1 VWGIYEGVP
10 GEGGAPNQYTGEAS
24 AMGTGKNIHEPK
36 AEGRIFAGRICE
48 MPSEPADDKA
58 AGGGGRGEH
67 RMGPNLAWRGSD
79 PLSSRGGGKGSER
92 FRPRR
97 IYVQGAVRGGGVGRP
112 GKGPQKKGRAQ
123 EGIGPTLIGSQ
134 G

>member
-58 AGGGGRGEH
+58 AGGGGRRTQGTKAIGNKGERAEVH
-67 RMGPNLAWRGSD
+67 PVGNTGP
-79 PLSSRGGGKGSER
+79 SSNALVSK
-92 FRPRR
+92 
-97 IYVQGAVRGGGVGRP
+97 
-112 GKGPQKKGRAQ
+112 
-123 EGIGPTLIGSQ
+123 
-134 G
+134 